1 MTAKEI
7 WSYGQALGE
16 ANYTD
21 RIGSNRLLDNGNYLI
36 DFGYLN
42 AKNGDAS
49 NILEVTPEGYQV
61 FNVELS
67 NLQSKGYVYRA
78 YRIKIS

>member
-1 MTAKEI
+1 MTAKEVR
-7 WSYGQALGE
+7 SYGQALGE
-16 ANYTD
+16 ANFTD
-21 RIGSNRLLDNGNYLI
+21 RIGSNLQLDNGNSLI

-49 NILEVTPEGYQV
+49 NIIEVTRDGYQV

-67 NLQSKGYVYRA
+67 NLQSKGYVYRS
-78 YRIKIS
+78 YRINIS

>member
-1 MTAKEI
+1 MTAKEV
-7 WSYGQALGE
+7 WSYGQALGT
-16 ANYTD
+16 ANFTD
-21 RIGSNRLLDNGNYLI
+21 RIGSNRLLANGNFLI

-49 NILEVTPEGYQV
+49 NIVEVTREGYQV

-78 YRIKIS
+78 YRIHIS